1 VLLCQPAGWYLL
13 EDNGELYLDVNCN
26 QSAVGFDITVRL
38 DPAERAAFAER
49 GRAFAA
55 GLAEQIAYSPRTYWP
70 RNVTGPPQ
78 DQIGEAIM
86 THQRETG
93 TSPPGMQST

>member
-1 VLLCQPAGWYLL
+1 MRVLLGEPAGWYLL
-13 EDNGELYLDVNCN
+13 EDDGELFLDVNCN

-55 GLAEQIAYSPRTYWP
+55 GLAEQIAYSPRAYMA
-70 RNVTGPPQ
+70 RNVSGPPEDRVHEAIMAHQRDTGTGPPL
-78 DQIGEAIM
+78 
-86 THQRETG
+86 
-93 TSPPGMQST
+93 